1 MNIKAIVTESVFKY
15 SVDNPRWAA
24 LHYSTL
30 LMSKADYCS
39 VRFLHKP
46 DVTTEAARLWAA
58 SFSSG
63 ASMKD
68 SAARHSD
75 EAIISTDLL
84 RQLAYN
90 EKMAEL
96 GKISAGVVHEL
107 NAPLSVIISASQM
120 IMREEGVPEVVMEMI
135 SRISSEAQRL
145 SHLTKGLLNF
155 SSHDETIGEVDLNL
169 TVDFILNFL
178 NFEAARRGVI
188 VLKQF
193 DYTLPDIRLDANLL
207 KQILLNIIMN
217 ALQAMENNGGKL
229 LVETTSA
236 GGDSVCFII
245 ADNGPGIPAESI
257 NHIFDRYFTTKK
269 PGEGTGLGLFV
280 TKSLVENMGGEIAV
294 TSRNGGGTTFT
305 VTLPIKQ

>member
-1 MNIKAIVTESVFKY
+1 
-15 SVDNPRWAA
+15 
-24 LHYSTL
+24 
-30 LMSKADYCS
+30 
-39 VRFLHKP
+39 
-46 DVTTEAARLWAA
+46 
-58 SFSSG
+58 
-63 ASMKD
+63 MKD
-68 SAARHSD
+68 SAAGHSD
-75 EAIISTDLL
+75 EDIITTDLL

-120 IMREEGVPEVVMEMI
+120 IMREEGVPEGVLEMI

-178 NFEAARRGVI
+178 NYEAARRGVV

-193 DYTLPDIRLDANLL
+193 DFTLPTIRLDANLL

-217 ALQAMENNGGKL
+217 ALQAMENGGGKL
-229 LVETTSA
+229 LVETASA
-236 GGDSVCFII
+236 GSGNVCFII
-245 ADNGPGIPAESI
+245 TDNGPGIPIEAIER
-257 NHIFDRYFTTKK
+257 IFDRYFTTKR

-280 TKSLVENMGGEIAV
+280 TKKLVENMGGEITV
-294 TSRNGGGTTFT
+294 TNRSGGGTTFT
-305 VTLPIKQ
+305 VTLPVDEQEREC

>member
-1 MNIKAIVTESVFKY
+1 
-15 SVDNPRWAA
+15 
-24 LHYSTL
+24 
-30 LMSKADYCS
+30 
-39 VRFLHKP
+39 
-46 DVTTEAARLWAA
+46 
-58 SFSSG
+58 
-63 ASMKD
+63 MKD

-75 EAIISTDLL
+75 EAIISSDLL

-120 IMREEGVPEVVMEMI
+120 IMREEGVPEAVLEMI

-155 SSHDETIGEVDLNL
+155 SSHDDTIGDTDLNL
-169 TVDFILNFL
+169 TIDFILNFL
-178 NFEAARRGVI
+178 NFEAARRAVV

-193 DYTLPDIRLDANLL
+193 DYTLPTIRLDANIL

-217 ALQAMENNGGKL
+217 ALQAMEDGGGKL
-229 LVETTSA
+229 LVETSA
-236 GGDSVCFII
+236 ADAGTVCFTI
-245 ADNGPGIPAESI
+245 ADNGPGIPAEAI
-257 NHIFDRYFTTKK
+257 NRIFDRYFTTKK

-280 TKSLVENMGGEIAV
+280 TKSLVEDLGGKIEV
-294 TSRNGGGTTFT
+294 TSRNGGGTAFT
-305 VTLPIKQ
+305 VTLPAVSS

>member
-1 MNIKAIVTESVFKY
+1 
-15 SVDNPRWAA
+15 
-24 LHYSTL
+24 
-30 LMSKADYCS
+30 
-39 VRFLHKP
+39 
-46 DVTTEAARLWAA
+46 
-58 SFSSG
+58 
-63 ASMKD
+63 MKD

-75 EAIISTDLL
+75 EAIISSDLL

-120 IMREEGVPEVVMEMI
+120 IMREEGVPEAVLEMI

-145 SHLTKGLLNF
+145 SQLTKGLLNF
-155 SSHDETIGEVDLNL
+155 SSHDETICEVDPNL

-178 NFEAARRGVI
+178 NFEASRRAVV

-193 DYTLPDIRLDANLL
+193 DYTLPTIRLDANIL

-217 ALQAMENNGGKL
+217 ALQAMEDGGGKL
-229 LVETTSA
+229 LVETATA
-236 GGDSVCFII
+236 GTDAICFTI
-245 ADNGPGIPAESI
+245 ADNGPGIPAEAI
-257 NHIFDRYFTTKK
+257 NRIFDRYFTTKK

-280 TKSLVENMGGEIAV
+280 TKSLVEDMGGKIEV

-305 VTLPIKQ
+305 VTLPAGSS